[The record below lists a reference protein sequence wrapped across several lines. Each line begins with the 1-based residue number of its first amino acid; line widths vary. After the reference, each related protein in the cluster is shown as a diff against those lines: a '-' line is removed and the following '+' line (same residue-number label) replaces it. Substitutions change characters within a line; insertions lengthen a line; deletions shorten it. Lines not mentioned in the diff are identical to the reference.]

1 MPQLIN
7 YICIIAIVILVICV
21 LILARIFWKTR
32 TSYEALKKSFEEM
45 EEMNTTL
52 RAQRHDQMN
61 HLQVVYGLLEMEA
74 YDDIKTYLTPVW
86 KEIQKTGKALK
97 TSKPALNA
105 LLMAKASE
113 AESRGIDMFVEVKSD
128 LKELRMPD
136 WELCK
141 VLSNI
146 IDNGMTALSAKESDR
161 QLRVDI
167 SEDRETYLFIIS
179 NNGPEIPDKIREE
192 IFRQGFTSKKEAGHG
207 MGLSIV
213 RKVLAGV
220 GGTVTVSSDP
230 DETMF
235 TVTVAKKP

>member
-32 TSYEALKKSFEEM
+32 TSYEALKKTCEEM
-45 EEMNTTL
+45 EELNTTL

-74 YDDIKTYLTPVW
+74 YDDIRSYLTPVW

-146 IDNGMTALSAKESDR
+146 IDNGMTALESKDTDR

-167 SEDRETYLFIIS
+167 SEDREMYLFIIS
-179 NNGPEIPDKIREE
+179 NNGPEIPDRIREE
-192 IFRQGFTSKKEAGHG
+192 IFKQGYSSKKEAGHG

-235 TVTVAKKP
+235 TVTVAKKA